1 MPEPITTTTVAL
13 NANSIMGYSISTY
26 VWGILGSAVSMRF
39 VPQLGFFA
47 KMTAVAA
54 GTAVA
59 VAGTP
64 LVKLAFGIV
73 DEQALY
79 GVSFFIGVF
88 GLSLAASIFD
98 TLRNTKWGRILER
111 RLGGMQDDAPTVE
124 GGPIP

>member
-1 MPEPITTTTVAL
+1 MPDAATIAEASKIDSFA
-13 NANSIMGYSISTY
+13 GYPLSTY
-26 VWGILGSAVSMRF
+26 MWGILGSAVSMRF
-39 VPQLGFFA
+39 VPQLGFMA

-64 LVKLAFGIV
+64 LVKLAFNIV

-98 TLRNTKWGRILER
+98 TMRNTKWGRILER
-111 RLGGMQDDAPTVE
+111 RLGGIQDGPSDSE
-124 GGPIP
+124 GDRVP